1 MIAAQRGGDRRPA
14 LGRRSLVPHPQ
25 SPQGNQHP
33 RKARL
38 FIVSRRQRGILAS
51 IEADLDQSLQLN
63 EHQREAADILD
74 LAAEAE
80 A

>member
-1 MIAAQRGGDRRPA
+1 
-14 LGRRSLVPHPQ
+14 
-25 SPQGNQHP
+25 
-33 RKARL
+33 
-38 FIVSRRQRGILAS
+38 VSRRQRGILAGLES
-51 IEADLDQSLQLN
+51 VLEQTLQNN